1 MENKENTREQRLK
14 YAFAAHM
21 GVMLFFVTSD
31 DQMFVQRCD
40 AVNHASTLE
49 NKEIDEAHRKDYVTS
64 VATSVPDNQLDLER
78 ESLVIRHQELFEGKK
93 PAKNAAI
100 ETIKAK
106 IKAEEERLAEEA
118 KKATE
123 LAGSTE
129 DVDSGGDKGT
139 GSEEEE

>member
-31 DQMFVQRCD
+31 DQMFVQKCD
-40 AVNHASTLE
+40 AENHASTLE
-49 NKEIDEAHRKDYVTS
+49 NKDIDEANRKNYVTS
-64 VATSVPDNQLDLER
+64 PAIAVPDNQLDLER
-78 ESLVIRHQELFEGKK
+78 ESLVIRHQELFDGKK

-106 IKAEEERLAEEA
+106 IKAEEERLADEVQ
-118 KKATE
+118 KAAE
-123 LAGSTE
+123 LDGSAE
-129 DVDSGGDKGT
+129 DADSDKGT